1 LAEEHISNSSAVPSN
16 AASRKND
23 VIEID
28 LMELMT
34 ELLIHWKG
42 ILLST
47 LLLTIAAVVFR
58 VFVLSPTYES
68 TSLLYVLT
76 KSTSITSL
84 ADIQTGANLTQDYLI
99 VTKDRPVLEQ
109 VISDLK
115 LEETYEDLQERID
128 VSNPTNTRFI
138 QITVKD
144 KDPLKAKDIADDV
157 ADVAAAF
164 IAEKMD
170 QDPPN
175 LVHYGYADG
184 EPVSLSAVEYG
195 LVGAAGGFVLAALCI
210 ILSYLFNDSVN
221 TPEDLEMK
229 VGIKVLS
236 TLPLVDAEED

>member
-1 LAEEHISNSSAVPSN
+1 MAEDNQPVKTSKKS
-16 AASRKND
+16 D

-28 LMELMT
+28 LFELMV
-34 ELLIHWKG
+34 ELLAHWKG
-42 ILLST
+42 VLLST
-47 LLLTIAAVVFR
+47 VLLTAAAVLLR
-58 VFVLSPTYES
+58 MFVLSPTYAS

-99 VTKDRPVLEQ
+99 VTKDRPVLDQ
-109 VISDLK
+109 VISDLN
-115 LEETYEDLQERID
+115 LDETYEDLQERID

-144 KDPLKAKDIADDV
+144 KDPERAKAIADDT

-175 LVHYGYADG
+175 LVHYGYSDG
-184 EPVSLSAVEYG
+184 EPVSLSVLQFGVLGALAGFMLAG
-195 LVGAAGGFVLAALCI
+195 LSV
-210 ILSYLFNDSVN
+210 ILSYIFNDSIN
-221 TPEDLEMK
+221 SPEDLEMK

-236 TLPLVDAEED
+236 TLPLVETEED

>member
-1 LAEEHISNSSAVPSN
+1 MSESAALQNRSK
-16 AASRKND
+16 RND

-28 LMELMT
+28 LVELMM
-34 ELLIHWKG
+34 EIAAHWKTMLISTV
-42 ILLST
+42 ILAV
-47 LLLTIAAVVFR
+47 AAVVFR
-58 VFVLSPTYES
+58 LCVLNPSYES

-109 VISDLK
+109 VIKDLG
-115 LEETYEDLQERID
+115 LDMTYEDLEDMIE

-138 QITVKD
+138 QITVKS
-144 KDPLKAKDIADDV
+144 KDPEEAKSIADDV

-175 LVHYGYADG
+175 LVHYGYSDG
-184 EPVSLSAVEYG
+184 ESVSMTPLEYG
-195 LVGAAGGFVLAALCI
+195 VAGAAVGFILAGIFVVVA
-210 ILSYLFNDSVN
+210 YLMDDSVI
-221 TPEDLEMK
+221 TPEDIETK
-229 VGIKVLS
+229 VGIRVLS
-236 TLPLVDAEED
+236 TLPMVESEED